1 MIRKIVD
8 IALNNRFIVLLA
20 AMLLFAW
27 GAISFHNLPVE
38 AYPDVANNYVTIITQ
53 WPGRSA
59 EDVEQQVTVPM
70 EIAMAGIPHMTHL
83 RSTTLAGLSSVTMIF
98 DDESI
103 NDSNREKVNERMG
116 QVTLPAGLQ
125 PQMGTDWSPVGQIY
139 WYTLKSKNPA
149 IDNMQLK
156 SIEDWVL
163 EKQFRSVPGVVDVS
177 SFGGITREY
186 QITIDPDKLISYG
199 LTVAQVQQQ
208 LAANN
213 VNAGGS
219 FIEQGQQQINV
230 QEVGLFTN
238 VHDIEQTV
246 LKAANGTPLRVSD
259 IGTVQQGAKIRL
271 GQIGKTCREF
281 TGTCEPSD
289 KTDKSTGKVIS
300 RKDGKLIDD
309 PDAVEGVLL
318 LQKGEN
324 SDQVLEGIHEKV
336 KELNEHILPKGVEV
350 VPFLDRSDLLHYT
363 THTVLHNLTEGI
375 VLVVIILFIF
385 LGNFRGALI
394 VSLTIPFALL
404 FASICL
410 DLRHIPA
417 NLLSLGALDFGMV
430 VDGAVV
436 MVENIVRHLSHQKDP
451 NKPVIEQIRESVHE
465 VQRPVFYAIAIIITT
480 YLPIFTLQAVE
491 GRLFK
496 PMAWTVAFAL
506 LGALIFSMLVA
517 PALASF
523 VFPKGTSE
531 WENPVLHWLTT
542 RYRVAALWAIDH
554 RAVPLSIAGALLVLA
569 GYLAF
574 SGAIGSEFLPH
585 LDEGAIWVRGSLAPS
600 TGPTTS
606 LDLANKTRVILASF
620 PEVTQVVSQIGRP
633 DDGTDTTGFFNTE
646 YFVDL
651 KPKNEWRS
659 AFHENKDELIAAM
672 NRELEKE
679 PGVIWNFSQPISD
692 NVEEAV
698 SGVKGE
704 LAVKLY
710 GTDLKTLEAKGDEIV
725 GVMSKV
731 PGVADLGLFRVIGQP
746 NLNCTIDRAAAARY
760 GINVTDIQ
768 NAIEGA
774 VGGTI
779 GGGPVTQVLEGE
791 ARYDVM
797 ARYEKKY
804 RSTPDAIDNIRL
816 LAPSGER
823 VSLAQ
828 LTHVKVADGAEEIY
842 REEGSRFVAI
852 KYSVRDRDLGST
864 VEDAIRAV
872 NKNVQLPPGYKL
884 NWAGEYESQKRSSRR
899 LMLVLP
905 ITILL
910 IFLILYGM
918 FSSGKWAVLILC
930 NVIIAPV
937 GGLVALWITGTHFS
951 VSSGVGFLAL
961 FGVSVQTGIIMLEY
975 INQMRVNGHSV
986 KDAAVEGA
994 VLRLRPIMM
1003 TMLVATLGLLP
1014 AATSHGIG
1022 SDSQRPFAMV
1032 IVGGLVG
1039 ALVMS
1044 VFLLPTLYVWVAR
1057 STDVLPQPDAEFE
1070 N

>member
-1 MIRKIVD
+1 MIRGIVD
-8 IALNNRFIVLLA
+8 FALRNRLIVVVIAVLL
-20 AMLLFAW
+20 FVW
-27 GAISFHNLPVE
+27 GGISFHNLPVE
-38 AYPDVANNYVTIITQ
+38 AYPDVANNYVTVITQ

-59 EDVEQQVTVPM
+59 EDIEQQVTVPL
-70 EIAMAGIPHMTHL
+70 EIGMAGIPHMTHL

-98 DDESI
+98 DEDST
-103 NDSNREKVNERMG
+103 NDWNREKVLERLS

-125 PQMGTDWSPVGQIY
+125 PQIGTDWSPVGQIF
-139 WYTLKSKNPA
+139 WYTLRSTNPQYDTMA
-149 IDNMQLK
+149 LK
-156 SIEDWVL
+156 SIEDWQL
-163 EKQFRSVPGVVDVS
+163 EKAFRSVPGVVDVS
-177 SFGGITREY
+177 SFGGTTQEFQVIV
-186 QITIDPDKLISYG
+186 DPEKLIDYG
-199 LTVAQVQQQ
+199 LTLAQVQQQ

-213 VNAGGS
+213 VSTGGS

-238 VHDIEQTV
+238 VNDIAQTV
-246 LKAANGTPLRVSD
+246 LKAANGTALRVSD
-259 IGTVQQGAKIRL
+259 IARVVQGPKIRL
-271 GQIGKTCREF
+271 GQISKTCKPADD
-281 TGTCEPSD
+281 TCTYNGD
-289 KTDKSTGKVIS
+289 KPKVYN
-300 RKDGKLIDD
+300 RNDGKLVDD
-309 PDAVEGVLL
+309 PDVVEGIVL
-318 LQKGEN
+318 LQKGDN
-324 SDQVLEGIHEKV
+324 TDTTIEGIHAKV
-336 KELNEHILPKGVEV
+336 RELNEHVLPKGVTI
-350 VPFLDRSDLLHYT
+350 VPFLDRSDLLKLT
-363 THTVLHNLTEGI
+363 TATVLDNLTKGI
-375 VLVVIILFIF
+375 VLVVIILFAF
-385 LGNFRGALI
+385 LGNLRGALI
-394 VSLTIPFALL
+394 VALTIPFALL

-436 MVENIVRHLSHQKDP
+436 MVENIVRHLSHKRQLHRTP
-451 NKPVIEQIRESVHE
+451 LEQIREAAHE

-480 YLPIFTLQAVE
+480 YLPIFTLQSVE

-506 LGALIFSMLVA
+506 LGALIFSMILA
-517 PALASF
+517 PVLSSF
-523 VFPKGTSE
+523 LFPKGTSE
-531 WENPVLHWLTT
+531 WENPVLAWITM
-542 RYRVAALWAIDH
+542 RYRHAATWMIDH
-554 RAVPLSIAGALLVLA
+554 KAAPVGAAIAVLA
-569 GYLAF
+569 VGAFLAF
-574 SGAIGSEFLPH
+574 SGVIGSEFLPH

-600 TGPTTS
+600 AGPTTS
-606 LDLANKTRVILASF
+606 LAIANQARIALASF

-633 DDGTDTTGFFNTE
+633 DDGTDTAGFFNTE

-651 KPKNEWRS
+651 KPKKDWRPV
-659 AFHENKDELIAAM
+659 FHQNKDELIGAM
-672 NRELEKE
+672 DRELEKI

-710 GTDLKTLEAKGDEIV
+710 GDDLGVLEAKGEQIV
-725 GVMSKV
+725 SVMSHV

-746 NLNCTIDRAAAARY
+746 NLDFVVDREAAARY
-760 GINVTDIQ
+760 GINVADIQ

-779 GGGPVTQVLEGE
+779 GGAPVTQVLQGE

-797 ARYEKKY
+797 VRYDPRY
-804 RSTPDAIDNIRL
+804 RETPEEIENIRL

-828 LTHVKVADGAEEIY
+828 LTHVQVTDGAEEIY
-842 REEGSRFVAI
+842 REGGQRYVAI

-864 VEDAIRAV
+864 VREAIAKV
-872 NKNVQLPPGYKL
+872 GKEVQLPPGYHL
-884 NWAGEYESQKRSSRR
+884 DWAGEYQSQQRSSRR

-905 ITILL
+905 ITVL
-910 IFLILYGM
+910 IIFIILYAM
-918 FSSGKWAVLILC
+918 FSSLKWAVLILC
-930 NVIIAPV
+930 TVAFAPV
-937 GGLVALWITGTHFS
+937 GGLLALLLTGTHFS

-975 INQMRVNGHSV
+975 INQMRVNGHTV
-986 KDAAVEGA
+986 KEAAVEGA

-1014 AATSHGIG
+1014 AALSHGIG
-1022 SDSQRPFAMV
+1022 SDSQRPFAIV

-1044 VFLLPTLYVWVAR
+1044 VFLLPTLYVWIAR
-1057 STDVLPQPDAEFE
+1057 DTDVLPQPDIEFE